1 MKARTLLLA
10 AVLTA
15 IPFAA
20 PAQIDEQLK
29 QDIIE
34 SGYVHKPLQ
43 LREDKSVET
52 AAMQKKVLQSDLLC
66 GMESLEGWTCTGH
79 GKMSLTDERS
89 REGSHSLRLEVAT
102 MPEGPTVGMG
112 RGTSYVTFDV
122 GGADW
127 RKYNRI
133 SLSIFPSCEGAR
145 SIYVTLCIENDGEV
159 KVPDRFGREGHH
171 EINLKNNQWN
181 ECSLEISGLS
191 RDKVTCIKLVS
202 TAFGRDVTMGE
213 QLCYDFDNVRLETV
227 ADPEAVRGW
236 NPAEGRIVFS
246 NSGYTTGARKTAIVN
261 IPGNDGKFRIKD
273 YKSGKTVFKGRIESG
288 SYRIGDFQTID
299 FSDLKKP
306 GQYVIEAGGVTTW
319 PFYINDDLWENSA
332 WRIVNFLFCE
342 RCGYPVPGKH
352 GECHA
357 DLHAEYNG
365 KVFPLNGGWHDA
377 GDMAQQTLQ
386 SGEIAYSLFQMAQT
400 ARKKG
405 NVDLYR
411 RLMEEGLWGLDFVLR
426 TRLGDGFRAMSWGT
440 NLWTDRIL
448 NTKDDSDR
456 RQINVNDG
464 AYENFVLSGIE
475 AYAAT
480 VIDDDPELAGYLRK
494 VAEEDFWFARARFD
508 KYGFAELGMI
518 RSGHA
523 KNTPESQYHASAS
536 WAASMIYKLTGDR
549 RYAEQAVEFI
559 GMPMACQQKDGSAG
573 GIKGYFYGDI
583 DRHGGVHYSHKSSDY
598 AFMEAFAALCE
609 TQPGH
614 PDLGKWMEAVRLY
627 GDYLKSIM
635 KYVAPYGLVPSGV
648 YNIHEYDYPDRFYP
662 WQLGAPRDSSA
673 GEIYRR
679 QLANG
684 VKLDDE
690 NYLRVFPVWYSFKG
704 NTVVNLATGKAA
716 AICARLLGDSGLKEI
731 AERQL
736 SWVVGYN
743 PFGQSLIYGEG
754 SNWCQL
760 YCALPGEMVGE
771 IPVGIQSYFDEDTPY
786 WPQFNTA
793 TYKEVFGLTATI
805 WLMLISEFLEE
816 RQ

>member
-1 MKARTLLLA
+1 MKKNILFLLA
-10 AVLTA
+10 ALLAFPVA
-15 IPFAA
+15 VS
-20 PAQIDEQLK
+20 AQIDVQLK

-34 SGYVHKPLQ
+34 SGYVHKPLR
-43 LREDKSVET
+43 LREDKALET
-52 AAMQKKVLQSDLLC
+52 AAAHKKVLQSDLLC
-66 GMESLEGWTCTGH
+66 GMESLDGWSHAGH
-79 GKMSLTDERS
+79 GRMALTDERS
-89 REGSHSLRLEVAT
+89 REGSHSLRMEAET
-102 MPEGPTVGMG
+102 MPEGKTIGMG
-112 RGTSYVTFDV
+112 RGSSYAIFDV

-127 RKYNRI
+127 QEYNRI
-133 SLSIFPSCEGAR
+133 SLSIYPFCEGAR
-145 SIYVTLCIENDGEV
+145 SIYLTLCIENDGEV
-159 KVPDRFGREGHH
+159 KVPDQFGREGLH

-181 ECSLEISGLS
+181 ECSVEITGLS
-191 RDKVTCIKLVS
+191 RDKVSCIKLVIE
-202 TAFGRDVTMGE
+202 TFGRDVPMGE
-213 QLCYDFDNVRLETV
+213 FLRYDIDNIRLEKVENPETV
-227 ADPEAVRGW
+227 KGW
-236 NPAEGRIVFS
+236 SPAEGRIVFS
-246 NSGYTTGARKTAIVN
+246 NSGYTTGARKTAVVN
-261 IPGNDGKFRIKD
+261 IPGNDGKFRIRD
-273 YKSGKTVFKGRIESG
+273 CKSGRTVFKGKIESG
-288 SYRIGDFQTID
+288 SYRTGDFQTID

-319 PFYINDDLWENSA
+319 PFYISDDLWENSA

-352 GECHA
+352 GACHT
-357 DLHAEYNG
+357 DLHAEYDG

-386 SGEIAYSLFQMAQT
+386 SGEIAYSLLQMAQT
-400 ARKKG
+400 AKRKG

-411 RLMEEGLWGLDFVLR
+411 RLTEEGLWGLDFILR
-426 TRLGDGFRAMSWGT
+426 SRLGDGFRAMSWGT

-475 AYAAT
+475 AYAAM

-494 VAEEDFWFARARFD
+494 AAEEDFWFAKARFD

-523 KNTPESQYHASAS
+523 KNTPESQYRASVS
-536 WAASMIYKLTGDR
+536 WAASMIYRLTGDR
-549 RYAEQAVEFI
+549 RYAEQAAEFI
-559 GMPMACQQKDGSAG
+559 RMPMACQQKEEIGG

-583 DRHGGVHYSHKSSDY
+583 NRLSGVHYSHKSSDY

-609 TQPGH
+609 TQPEH
-614 PDLGKWMEAVRLY
+614 PDYGKWMEAIRLY
-627 GDYLKSIM
+627 GGYLKSIM
-635 KYVAPYGLVPSGV
+635 KYVAPYGLVPSGI
-648 YNIHEYDYPDRFYP
+648 YNINECNYPELFNP
-662 WQLGAPRDSSA
+662 WQLGMPRDGSA
-673 GEIYRR
+673 AGIYRR

-684 VKLDDE
+684 VKLDEE

-716 AICARLLGDSGLKEI
+716 AICARVLDDPELKEI

-754 SNWCQL
+754 SNWCQQ
-760 YCALPGEMVGE
+760 YCALPGEMKGE
-771 IPVGIQSYFDEDTPY
+771 IPVGIQAYFDEDQPY
-786 WPQFNTA
+786 WPQINTA
-793 TYKEVFGLTATI
+793 TYKEVFGLTASR
-805 WLMLISEFLEE
+805 WLMLISEF
-816 RQ
+816 